1 MKNDEFLIFHET
13 IKAQFTKN
21 NSQDNWSLKLDA
33 HVKRTFY
40 MGIKIIFKQSGVW
53 RQQKVPIKKSAYL
66 SRLQRGSELKCLRCL
81 FIPLAAGKLW
91 AKYPGVI
98 GIIEND
104 NVFSLRPQRL
114 CGELSNFEFAAE

>member
-1 MKNDEFLIFHET
+1 M
-13 IKAQFTKN
+13 
-21 NSQDNWSLKLDA
+21 
-33 HVKRTFY
+33 
-40 MGIKIIFKQSGVW
+40 
-53 RQQKVPIKKSAYL
+53 PIKKSAYL

-81 FIPLAAGKLW
+81 KLW